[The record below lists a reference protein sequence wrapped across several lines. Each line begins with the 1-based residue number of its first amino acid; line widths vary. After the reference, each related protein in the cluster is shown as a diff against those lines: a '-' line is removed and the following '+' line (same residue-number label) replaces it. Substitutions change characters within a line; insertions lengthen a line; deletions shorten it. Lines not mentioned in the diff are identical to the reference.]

1 MGEDFQTGKSFFSTE
16 LLVDG
21 KNSGMFV
28 NKDLFPLLKHF
39 NGTLDDR
46 ATLEVHLW
54 AMIKKMHS
62 TALFD
67 ADIYVLRDFI
77 NDEIDN
83 AK

>member
-21 KNSGMFV
+21 KNSGIFI
-28 NKDLFPLLKHF
+28 NKELFPLLKRF
-39 NGTLDDR
+39 NGSLSDR

-54 AMIKKMHS
+54 AAIKQMHS

-67 ADIYVLRDFI
+67 VDIYVLRDFI
-77 NDEIDN
+77 NDEIAN